1 MDIDG
6 GEGARERQG
15 EGESVVAGMMMNYF
29 KQTKRRCAVMQ
40 QRFSAEWEGQG
51 LRTLVQYGEQEAVVV

>member
-15 EGESVVAGMMMNYF
+15 EGEGESVVASMMMNYF

-51 LRTLVQYGEQEAVVV
+51 LRTLVQ